1 MVSPNISN
9 GARAP
14 QVTLAAFKFLTAIDE
29 AQAKK
34 YLCLLEGSN
43 PRLRSPFSGRLLD
56 SHYDPVEVLDAVD
69 DIWPSRWEG
78 GRGPGRKMTDPLP
91 MVCFLLPYFDLQSG
105 TFFNL
110 SEAYRRF
117 EEDCEYRRECG
128 YVERLP
134 SFSVFQKIAVTMA
147 ENRPRFEICVASPEV
162 LQALVGRMGSGLFG
176 SSSDS
181 GSVGEIAPYAGA
193 LAKSGWHDGMP
204 PLYLDDGK
212 VTKALRT
219 VGLARGRTCE
229 ARMDSVDEGA
239 QVLPVDGGHPPQSSG
254 KTCDRNWRA
263 YNAAQT
269 QEVTDVKA
277 LLGGFSDVLNLF
289 EDRFQGPRGRG
300 RPSFP
305 LGHVVFAVV
314 LKAYSGLASRP
325 LESLLGESV
334 DFGYLRNVAS
344 GNGVDGGFVPA
355 SDTVRIPQ
363 FNTVCNFLRS
373 EWLTPLLLELVTATA
388 LPLKSVEHVFSVDGT
403 GWSTRWYDRWLDH
416 RLATESDRQ
425 QWVKLHLV
433 VGVKSNTIAR
443 AAISPG
449 NHHDHPYFRPLVI
462 ETARH
467 FDVDTV
473 VADMGYSSRSSH
485 ELGRQLGVQ
494 VRIPFK
500 SNTRPPSN
508 DGSAWDADLRYFLEN
523 YEQFLAEY
531 HPRSIGE
538 SANSTLKRV
547 FPEKIRT
554 KSFVAQTNEAL
565 TKVVAYNLRVLA
577 REVRMRDLVINL
589 PEDALVLEDCV
600 RQMVEMRSC
609 QALDQAA

>member
-1 MVSPNISN
+1 MES
-9 GARAP
+9 
-14 QVTLAAFKFLTAIDE
+14 K
-29 AQAKK
+29 
-34 YLCLLEGSN
+34 
-43 PRLRSPFSGRLLD
+43 
-56 SHYDPVEVLDAVD
+56 YDPVKVLDAVD

-78 GRGPGRKMTDPLP
+78 RWGPGRKMTDPLP

-147 ENRPRFEICVASPEV
+147 ENRSRFEICVASPKV
-162 LQALVGRMGSGLFG
+162 LQALVGRIGSGLFG
-176 SSSDS
+176 ASSSP
-181 GSVGEIAPYAGA
+181 GGVGKIAPYAEA
-193 LAKSGWHDGMP
+193 LAELGWHDGMP
-204 PLYLDDGK
+204 PLYRDDGK

-254 KTCDRNWRA
+254 KTCDRDWRA

-314 LKAYSGLASRP
+314 MKAYSGLSSRR

-344 GNGVDGGFVPA
+344 GNGVDGGF
-355 SDTVRIPQ
+355 VRIPQ

-388 LPLKSVEHVFSVDGT
+388 LPLKGVEHVFSVDGT

-467 FDVDTV
+467 FDVDAV
-473 VADMGYSSRSSH
+473 LADMGYSSRSSH
-485 ELGRQLGVQ
+485 ELGRQLEVQ

-523 YEQFLAEY
+523 YEQFLVEY

>member
-14 QVTLAAFKFLTAIDE
+14 QVTLAAFKFLTEIDE
-29 AQAKK
+29 AQAEK
-34 YLCLLEGSN
+34 YLSLLEGSN

-78 GRGPGRKMTDPLP
+78 VRGPGRKLVDPLP
-91 MVCFLLPYFDLQSG
+91 MVCFLLPYFDPTSRNVL
-105 TFFNL
+105 NL
-110 SEAYRRF
+110 SAAYRSF
-117 EEDCEYRRECG
+117 KEDSEYRRECG
-128 YVERLP
+128 YVDRLP
-134 SFSVFQKIAVTMA
+134 SLSVFRNVAATMS
-147 ENRPRFEICVASPEV
+147 ESWSRFEICVASPEV
-162 LQALVGRMGSGLFG
+162 LQALLGRIGSGLFG
-176 SSSDS
+176 VSSSPGGVEKLS
-181 GSVGEIAPYAGA
+181 PYAEG
-193 LAKSGWHDGMP
+193 LAVLGWHDGMP
-204 PLYLDDGK
+204 PLYRDDGK

-254 KTCDRNWRA
+254 KTYDRDWRA

-325 LESLLGESV
+325 LESLLGESA

-344 GNGVDGGFVPA
+344 GNGVDGGF
-355 SDTVRIPQ
+355 VRIPQ

-388 LPLKSVEHVFSVDGT
+388 LPLKGVEHVFSVDGT

-467 FDVDTV
+467 FDVDAV
-473 VADMGYSSRSSH
+473 LADMGYSSRSSH
-485 ELGRQLGVQ
+485 ELGRQLEVQ

-523 YEQFLAEY
+523 YEQFLVEY

>member
-14 QVTLAAFKFLTAIDE
+14 QVTLAAFKFLTEIDE
-29 AQAKK
+29 AQAEK
-34 YLCLLEGSN
+34 YLALLEGSN

-56 SHYDPVEVLDAVD
+56 SHYDPVKVLDAVD

-78 GRGPGRKMTDPLP
+78 RRGPGRKMTDPLP
-91 MVCFLLPYFDLQSG
+91 MVCFLLPLFDLQSG

-110 SEAYRRF
+110 SEAYRSF
-117 EEDCEYRRECG
+117 KEDNGYRRECG

-147 ENRPRFEICVASPEV
+147 ENRSRFEICVASPEV

-181 GSVGEIAPYAGA
+181 GSVGEIAPYAVA
-193 LAKSGWHDGMP
+193 LGKLGWHDGMP
-204 PLYLDDGK
+204 PLFLDDGK

-254 KTCDRNWRA
+254 KTCDRDWRA

-314 LKAYSGLASRP
+314 LKVYSGLSSRR
-325 LESLLGESV
+325 LESPLGESV

-344 GNGVDGGFVPA
+344 GNGVDGGF
-355 SDTVRIPQ
+355 VRIPQ

-388 LPLKSVEHVFSVDGT
+388 LPLKGVEHVFAVDGT
-403 GWSTRWYDRWLDH
+403 GCSTRWYDRWLDH
-416 RLATESDRQ
+416 RLAKESDRQ
-425 QWVKLHLV
+425 EWVKWHLV
-433 VGVKSNTIAR
+433 VGVKTNMIAR

-462 ETARH
+462 ETAKH

-473 VADMGYSSRSSH
+473 VADLGYSSRSSH
-485 ELGRQLGVQ
+485 EVGPQLGVE

-500 SNTRPPSN
+500 SNTRPPSDN
-508 DGSAWDADLRYFLEN
+508 GSAWDADLRYFLEN
-523 YEQFLAEY
+523 YDQFLVEY
-531 HPRSIGE
+531 HLRSNVE
-538 SANSTLKRV
+538 SAISTLKRI
-547 FPEKIRT
+547 FLEKIRT
-554 KSFVAQTNEAL
+554 ESFVAQTNESLARF
-565 TKVVAYNLRVLA
+565 VGYNLRVLA
-577 REVRMRDLVINL
+577 REVRMRDLAVNL
-589 PEDALVLEDCV
+589 AEDALVLEDSV
-600 RQMVEMRSC
+600 RQIVEMRSC
-609 QALDQAA
+609 QALAQAA

>member
-14 QVTLAAFKFLTAIDE
+14 QVTLAAFKFLTEIDE
-29 AQAKK
+29 AQAEK
-34 YLCLLEGSN
+34 YLSLLEGSN
-43 PRLRSPFSGRLLD
+43 PRLLSPFSGRLLE
-56 SHYDPVEVLDAVD
+56 SKYDPVKVLDAVD

-78 GRGPGRKMTDPLP
+78 RRGRGRKMTDPLP
-91 MVCFLLPYFDLQSG
+91 MVCFLLPLFDLQSG

-110 SEAYRRF
+110 SEAYRSF
-117 EEDCEYRRECG
+117 KEDNGYRRECG

-147 ENRPRFEICVASPEV
+147 ENRSRFEICVASPEV

-181 GSVGEIAPYAGA
+181 GSVGEIAPYAVA
-193 LAKSGWHDGMP
+193 LAKLGWHDGMP
-204 PLYLDDGK
+204 PLFLDDGK

-219 VGLARGRTCE
+219 VGLARGRTYG
-229 ARMDSVDEGA
+229 ARWDSVDEDA
-239 QVLPVDGGHPPQSSG
+239 QVLLVDGGDAPQLSG
-254 KTCDRNWRA
+254 RTCDRNWRA
-263 YNAAQT
+263 YNAAQN

-289 EDRFQGPRGRG
+289 EDRFRGPRGRG

-314 LKAYSGLASRP
+314 MKAYSGLSSRR
-325 LESLLGESV
+325 LESPLGESV

-344 GNGVDGGFVPA
+344 GNGVDGGF
-355 SDTVRIPQ
+355 VRIPQ

-388 LPLKSVEHVFSVDGT
+388 LPLKGVEHVFAVDGT
-403 GWSTRWYDRWLDH
+403 GCSTRWYDRWLDH
-416 RLATESDRQ
+416 RLAKESDRQ
-425 QWVKLHLV
+425 EWVKWHLV
-433 VGVKSNTIAR
+433 VGVKTNMIAR

-462 ETARH
+462 ETAKH

-473 VADMGYSSRSSH
+473 VADLGYSSRSSH
-485 ELGRQLGVQ
+485 EVGPQLGVE

-500 SNTRPPSN
+500 SNTRPPSDN
-508 DGSAWDADLRYFLEN
+508 GSAWDADLRYFLEN
-523 YEQFLAEY
+523 YDQFLVEY
-531 HPRSIGE
+531 HLRSNVE
-538 SANSTLKRV
+538 SANSTLKRI
-547 FPEKIRT
+547 FLEKIRT
-554 KSFVAQTNEAL
+554 ESFVAQTNESLARF
-565 TKVVAYNLRVLA
+565 VGYNLRVLA
-577 REVRMRDLVINL
+577 REVRMRDLAVNL
-589 PEDALVLEDCV
+589 AEDALVLEDSV
-600 RQMVEMRSC
+600 RQIVEMRSC
-609 QALDQAA
+609 QALAQAA

>member
-14 QVTLAAFKFLTAIDE
+14 QVTLAAFKFLTEIDE
-29 AQAKK
+29 AQAEK
-34 YLCLLEGSN
+34 YICLWEGSN

-78 GRGPGRKMTDPLP
+78 GRGPGRKLVDPLP
-91 MVCFLLPYFDLQSG
+91 MVCFLLPYFDPTSRNVL
-105 TFFNL
+105 NL
-110 SEAYRRF
+110 SAAYRSF
-117 EEDCEYRRECG
+117 KEDSEYRRECG

-134 SFSVFQKIAVTMA
+134 SLSVFRNVAATMS
-147 ENRPRFEICVASPEV
+147 ENWSRFQICVASPEI
-162 LQALVGRMGSGLFG
+162 LQALLGRIGSGLFG
-176 SSSDS
+176 ASSSP
-181 GSVGEIAPYAGA
+181 GGVGKIAPYAGA
-193 LAKSGWHDGMP
+193 LAELGWHDGMP
-204 PLYLDDGK
+204 PLYRDDGK

-254 KTCDRNWRA
+254 KTCDRDWRA

-344 GNGVDGGFVPA
+344 GNGVDGGFV
-355 SDTVRIPQ
+355 RIPQ

-388 LPLKSVEHVFSVDGT
+388 LPLKGVEHVFSVDGT

-467 FDVDTV
+467 FDVDAV
-473 VADMGYSSRSSH
+473 LADMGYSSRSSH
-485 ELGRQLGVQ
+485 ELGRQLEVQ

-523 YEQFLAEY
+523 YEQFLVEY

>member
-1 MVSPNISN
+1 MVTSSLPN

-14 QVTLAAFKFLTAIDE
+14 QVNLAAFKFLTEIDE
-29 AQAKK
+29 AQAEK
-34 YLCLLEGSN
+34 YICLLEGSN

-78 GRGPGRKMTDPLP
+78 GRGPGRKLVDPLP
-91 MVCFLLPYFDLQSG
+91 MVCFLLPYFDPTSRNVL
-105 TFFNL
+105 NL
-110 SEAYRRF
+110 SAAYRSF
-117 EEDCEYRRECG
+117 KEDSGYRRECG

-134 SFSVFQKIAVTMA
+134 SLSVFRNVAATMS
-147 ENRPRFEICVASPEV
+147 ENWSRFQICVASPEI
-162 LQALVGRMGSGLFG
+162 LQALLGRIGSGLFG
-176 SSSDS
+176 ASSSP
-181 GSVGEIAPYAGA
+181 GGVGKIAPYAGV
-193 LAKSGWHDGMP
+193 LAELGWHDGMP
-204 PLYLDDGK
+204 PLYRDDGK

-219 VGLARGRTCE
+219 VGLARGRTCV

-254 KTCDRNWRA
+254 KTCDRDWRA

-289 EDRFQGPRGRG
+289 EDRFRGPRGRG

-314 LKAYSGLASRP
+314 MKAYSGLSSRR
-325 LESLLGESV
+325 LESPLGESV

-344 GNGVDGGFVPA
+344 GNGVDGGF
-355 SDTVRIPQ
+355 VRIPQ

-388 LPLKSVEHVFSVDGT
+388 LPLKGVEHVFSVDGT

-467 FDVDTV
+467 FDVDAV
-473 VADMGYSSRSSH
+473 LADMGYSSRSSH
-485 ELGRQLGVQ
+485 ELGRQLEVQ

-523 YEQFLAEY
+523 YEQFLVEY

>member
-14 QVTLAAFKFLTAIDE
+14 QVTLAAFKFLTEIDE
-29 AQAKK
+29 AQAEK
-34 YLCLLEGSN
+34 YLSLLEGSN
-43 PRLRSPFSGRLLD
+43 PRLLSPFSGRLLE
-56 SHYDPVEVLDAVD
+56 SKYDPVKVLDAVG

-78 GRGPGRKMTDPLP
+78 RWGPGRKMTDPLP

-134 SFSVFQKIAVTMA
+134 SFSVFQKIAVTMS
-147 ENRPRFEICVASPEV
+147 ENRSRFEICVASPKV
-162 LQALVGRMGSGLFG
+162 LQALVGRIGSGLFG
-176 SSSDS
+176 ASSSP
-181 GSVGEIAPYAGA
+181 GGVGKIAPYAEA
-193 LAKSGWHDGMP
+193 LAELGWHDGMP
-204 PLYLDDGK
+204 PLYRDDGK

-254 KTCDRNWRA
+254 KTCDRDWRA

-344 GNGVDGGFVPA
+344 GNGVDGGFV
-355 SDTVRIPQ
+355 RIPQ

-388 LPLKSVEHVFSVDGT
+388 LPLKGVEHVFSVDGT

-467 FDVDTV
+467 FDVDAV
-473 VADMGYSSRSSH
+473 LADMGYSSRSSH
-485 ELGRQLGVQ
+485 ELGRQLEVQ

-523 YEQFLAEY
+523 YEQFLVEY